1 MKNFLNSSYDKL
13 FFLITIIFLILVTFY
28 TFLISEESVEV
39 TSTNFDIKDN
49 WTRSPDGYYY
59 ESDIPMSLMPGNKI
73 SFFVNKDN
81 DHNLTHANIVRI
93 DFKRRSSLVVHL
105 KDGTQFDA
113 TVKSKEGLTLNLNW
127 SKSNQLILLDDGN
140 KIRSIPSRNIVRI
153 VGKPKYFI
161 EKDEDLRNLIKF
173 PVSFFQHN
181 PKKSYTE
188 FTPKIT
194 PWSQLN
200 RDSNESIYDLFTP
213 PLIYIIDG
221 KLTTTL
227 PEAEIE
233 EEKEKFGATLLNFVK
248 KPYRFRLSSWIGNNP
263 YLEDTYL
270 SQKLGIPVRKRLE
283 VNRSYKLVES
293 VKRGQSSLVVVDS
306 NSSEKLITLK
316 YFAVQQVPQKTGGVK
331 PVGRA
336 LVIDHSV
343 KEEPFELNSIM
354 KEVDLGQFEVTLSLE
369 LDDKE
374 KLSVSLNEKDEGREI
389 EYYGRKFKILKW
401 DTSRKSLVISKQIG
415 LSPEIEEVELF
426 AP

>member
-1 MKNFLNSSYDKL
+1 MKNFLNNSYDKL
-13 FFLITIIFLILVTFY
+13 FFSTTIIFLTFITCY
-28 TFLISEESVEV
+28 TFLISEDSFN
-39 TSTNFDIKDN
+39 SISINSDIKDN
-49 WTRSPDGYYY
+49 WTRSPDGYYF
-59 ESDIPMSLMPGNKI
+59 ESDIPMSLMPGDKI
-73 SFFVNKDN
+73 SFLTNKNNDN
-81 DHNLTHANIVRI
+81 NFTQVGITRL
-93 DFKRRSSLVVHL
+93 DFKRRSTLVVYL
-105 KDGTQFDA
+105 KDDTEFDA
-113 TVKSKEGLTLNLNW
+113 TVKSKEGLILNLNW
-127 SKSNQLILLDDGN
+127 RKSNQPILLDDGN
-140 KIRSIPSRNIVRI
+140 KIRSIPSRDIIRI
-153 VGKPKYFI
+153 VGRPKYFI
-161 EKDEDLRNLIKF
+161 TKDADIRKLIKF

-181 PKKSYTE
+181 QNKLFTE
-188 FTPKIT
+188 STPKIT
-194 PWSQLN
+194 MWNQLN

-233 EEKEKFGATLLNFVK
+233 EEKEKFGATLLSFEK

-270 SQKLGIPVRKRLE
+270 SEKFGIPFRKRLE
-283 VNRSYKLVES
+283 VNKSYKLVES
-293 VKRGQSSLVVVDS
+293 PKRGQSSLLDVDS

-316 YFAVQQVPQKTGGVK
+316 YFAVQNVPQKTGGVR

-336 LVIDHSV
+336 LLIDHSV

-354 KEVDLGQFEVTLSLE
+354 KEVDLGQFEVILSLE

-401 DTSRKSLVISKQIG
+401 DTSRKSLFISKQIG

>member
-1 MKNFLNSSYDKL
+1 MKIFLNNSYDKL
-13 FFLITIIFLILVTFY
+13 FFLITIIFLIFVTCYSF
-28 TFLISEESVEV
+28 FISEESVEI
-39 TSTNFDIKDN
+39 SSNIFDIKDN
-49 WTRSPDGYYY
+49 WVRSPDGYYY
-59 ESDIPMSLMPGNKI
+59 ESDIPMSLMPGEKI
-73 SFFVNKDN
+73 SFFVIKDN

-113 TVKSKEGLTLNLNW
+113 TVKSKEGLILNLNW
-127 SKSNQLILLDDGN
+127 RKSNQPILLDDGN
-140 KIRSIPSRNIVRI
+140 KIRSIPSRDITRI
-153 VGKPKYFI
+153 VGRPKYFI
-161 EKDEDLRNLIKF
+161 TKDADIRKLIKF

-181 PKKSYTE
+181 PNKLFNES
-188 FTPKIT
+188 TPKIT
-194 PWSQLN
+194 TWNQLN

-233 EEKEKFGATLLNFVK
+233 EEKEKFGATLSSFEK

-270 SQKLGIPVRKRLE
+270 SEKFGIPVRKRLE

-293 VKRGQSSLVVVDS
+293 PKRGQSSLLVVDS

-316 YFAVQQVPQKTGGVK
+316 YFAVQQVPQKTGGVR

-336 LVIDHSV
+336 LIIDHSV

-354 KEVDLGQFEVTLSLE
+354 KEVDLGQFEVTLSFE

-401 DTSRKSLVISKQIG
+401 DTSRKSLFISKQIG

>member
-13 FFLITIIFLILVTFY
+13 FFLITIIFLILVTCY
-28 TFLISEESVEV
+28 TFLISEESVEL

-49 WTRSPDGYYY
+49 WIRSPDGYYY

-73 SFFVNKDN
+73 SFFVNQDN
-81 DHNLTHANIVRI
+81 DNNLTHANIVRI

-161 EKDEDLRNLIKF
+161 EKDADLRKLIKF
-173 PVSFFQHN
+173 PVSFFQHK

-270 SQKLGIPVRKRLE
+270 TQKLGIPVRKRLE

>member
-1 MKNFLNSSYDKL
+1 MKSFLKNSYDKL
-13 FFLITIIFLILVTFY
+13 LFFNTIIFLIFVSCY
-28 TFLISEESVEV
+28 TFFISEESVEI

-49 WTRSPDGYYY
+49 WVSSPDGYYF
-59 ESDIPMSLMPGNKI
+59 ESDISMSLMPGEKI
-73 SFFVNKDN
+73 SFFENKDN
-81 DHNLTHANIVRI
+81 DHNLTFVNIVRI

-113 TVKSKEGLTLNLNW
+113 TVKAKEGLTLSLNW

-140 KIRSIPSRNIVRI
+140 KIRSIPSRDIVRI
-153 VGKPKYFI
+153 YGKPKYFTD
-161 EKDEDLRNLIKF
+161 KDADIRKLMKF

-181 PKKSYTE
+181 QKKLYTE
-188 FTPKIT
+188 SAPNIST
-194 PWSQLN
+194 WRQLN

-233 EEKEKFGATLLNFVK
+233 EEKEKFGATLLSFEK

-283 VNRSYKLVES
+283 VNRSYKLVDS
-293 VKRGQSSLVVVDS
+293 VKRGQSSLVAVDS
-306 NSSEKLITLK
+306 NNSEKLITLK

-336 LVIDHSV
+336 LIIDHSV

-354 KEVDLGQFEVTLSLE
+354 KEVDLGQFEVILSLE

-374 KLSVSLNEKDEGREI
+374 KLSVSLNEKDADREI

-401 DTSRKSLVISKQIG
+401 DTSSKSLVISKQIG

>member
-13 FFLITIIFLILVTFY
+13 FFLITFIFLILVTCY
-28 TFLISEESVEV
+28 TFLISEESVEL

-49 WTRSPDGYYY
+49 WIRSPDGYYY

-113 TVKSKEGLTLNLNW
+113 TVKAKEGLTLNLNW

-161 EKDEDLRNLIKF
+161 EKDADLRKLIKF

-181 PKKSYTE
+181 PKKSHIE
-188 FTPKIT
+188 FSPKIT
-194 PWSQLN
+194 AWNQLN

-233 EEKEKFGATLLNFVK
+233 EEKEKFGATLLSFEK

-316 YFAVQQVPQKTGGVK
+316 YFAVQQVPQ
-331 PVGRA
+331 
-336 LVIDHSV
+336 
-343 KEEPFELNSIM
+343 
-354 KEVDLGQFEVTLSLE
+354 
-369 LDDKE
+369 
-374 KLSVSLNEKDEGREI
+374 
-389 EYYGRKFKILKW
+389 
-401 DTSRKSLVISKQIG
+401 
-415 LSPEIEEVELF
+415 
-426 AP
+426 

>member
-13 FFLITIIFLILVTFY
+13 FFLITIIFLILVTCY
-28 TFLISEESVEV
+28 TFLISEESVEL

-161 EKDEDLRNLIKF
+161 ERDADLRKLIKF

-233 EEKEKFGATLLNFVK
+233 EVKEKFGATLLNFVK

-336 LVIDHSV
+336 LIIDHSV
-343 KEEPFELNSIM
+343 KEEPFELNSLM
-354 KEVDLGQFEVTLSLE
+354 KEVDLGQFEVILSLE

-374 KLSVSLNEKDEGREI
+374 KMSVSLNEKDEGREI

>member
-13 FFLITIIFLILVTFY
+13 FFLITIIFLILVTCF

-49 WTRSPDGYYY
+49 WIRSPDGYYY

-113 TVKSKEGLTLNLNW
+113 TVKAKEGLTLNLNW

-161 EKDEDLRNLIKF
+161 EKDANLRKLIKF

-194 PWSQLN
+194 RWSQLN

-374 KLSVSLNEKDEGREI
+374 KMSVSLNEKDEGREI

>member
-13 FFLITIIFLILVTFY
+13 FFLITIIFLILVTCY
-28 TFLISEESVEV
+28 TFLISEESVEL

-49 WTRSPDGYYY
+49 WIRSPDGYYY

-161 EKDEDLRNLIKF
+161 EKDADLRKLIKF

-233 EEKEKFGATLLNFVK
+233 EEKEKFGATLLSFEK

>member
-13 FFLITIIFLILVTFY
+13 FFLITIIFLILVTCY
-28 TFLISEESVEV
+28 TFLISEESVEL

-49 WTRSPDGYYY
+49 WIRSPDGYYY

-161 EKDEDLRNLIKF
+161 EKDADLRKLIKF

-336 LVIDHSV
+336 LIIDHSV
-343 KEEPFELNSIM
+343 KEEPFELNSLM
-354 KEVDLGQFEVTLSLE
+354 KEVDLGQFEVILSLE

-374 KLSVSLNEKDEGREI
+374 KMSVSLNEKDEGREI